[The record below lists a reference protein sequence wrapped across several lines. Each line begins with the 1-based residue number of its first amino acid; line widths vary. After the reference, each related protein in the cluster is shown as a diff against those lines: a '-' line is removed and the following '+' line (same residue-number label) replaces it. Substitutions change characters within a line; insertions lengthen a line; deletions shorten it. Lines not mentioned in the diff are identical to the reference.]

1 MVFSNRSSNRTPPRQ
16 PQLLADS
23 TEACSSPSGS
33 HSELLVHAVWLPRH
47 TGWAQVVVNL
57 LEEDGVEAALKMA
70 LEVQF
75 KAFQRAEPSK
85 RLKCDHVQPFVVPPF
100 VR

>member
-1 MVFSNRSSNRTPPRQ
+1 MDPTVSYYISACC
-16 PQLLADS
+16 LAA
-23 TEACSSPSGS
+23 EA
-33 HSELLVHAVWLPRH
+33 HWL
-47 TGWAQVVVNL
+47 AQVVVNL

-85 RLKCDHVQPFVVPPF
+85 RLKCDHVQPSFRRF